1 MLKSDT
7 PNNSKRKE
15 RVKKKYKIVSV
26 QDIETAR
33 EIIKMKIQAK
43 AQRVRRHEKRSK
55 QYKQNRLFQNDRKKF
70 YRTLGKSQIQ
80 VEKPPKKE
88 EIERFWKEILEDEK
102 SHQYSAEWIEREEIK
117 YNGTE
122 NQPWEYITK
131 EELEAALRK
140 TNNWKSPGIDAV
152 PNFWLKQLTA
162 IHDHLVNSFN
172 NAIEH
177 PDSLPV
183 WFTTAKTY
191 LLPKTADT
199 ENPKNYRPIACL
211 STSYKVLTSI
221 ITERSY
227 THIAKNNILP
237 EEQRGCVRNSYGC
250 KDQLLINKMII
261 EDCKRKKKNLRM
273 AWIDYKKA

>member
-1 MLKSDT
+1 M
-7 PNNSKRKE
+7 
-15 RVKKKYKIVSV
+15 
-26 QDIETAR
+26 
-33 EIIKMKIQAK
+33 
-43 AQRVRRHEKRSK
+43 RRYEKRSK

-122 NQPWEYITK
+122 NQQWEYITK

-140 TNNWKSPGIDAV
+140 TNNWKSAGIDAV
-152 PNFWLKQLTA
+152 PNFWLKQLTT

-172 NAIEH
+172 YAIEH
-177 PDSLPV
+177 PDSLTV
-183 WFTTAKTY
+183 WFTAAKTY

-199 ENPKNYRPIACL
+199 ENPKNYRPITCL

-221 ITERSY
+221 TCITERSY
-227 THIAKNNILP
+227 THIL
-237 EEQRGCVRNSYGC
+237 
-250 KDQLLINKMII
+250 
-261 EDCKRKKKNLRM
+261 
-273 AWIDYKKA
+273 